1 MNAATA
7 GGYPQNTGQLET
19 IRDPKHILMSELEPE
34 SIPGHFKS
42 LKNHFV
48 VGGSEG
54 LKQLPKQNAEEI
66 AHQFDHIIHSVSEA
80 CSFQDL
86 LPSSTCTEAR
96 D

>member
-1 MNAATA
+1 MNAATV

-19 IRDPKHILMSELEPE
+19 IRDPKHILMNELEPE

-54 LKQLPKQNAEEI
+54 LK
-66 AHQFDHIIHSVSEA
+66 
-80 CSFQDL
+80 
-86 LPSSTCTEAR
+86 
-96 D
+96 